1 MKPLIFVLMMTVLT
15 AAIPLAIC
23 VLLEFIS
30 PRTRYR
36 LRDRF
41 PGSLFII
48 FLPVFAVLTAIP
60 IQALL
65 RYAGVD
71 PIANLS
77 AVGIVGVLFVTIVL
91 KDFLNYWQHRFDH
104 WALWPIHS
112 VHHSQTD
119 LHAANGYAHPF
130 QAFSEILFIA
140 IPLSLI
146 QVGSLAYPIAL
157 GLSFLVILQ
166 TMIIHSP
173 LNVHLGPLRR
183 IIVDNRFHRIHHS
196 LEDRHFDKNFGTIFT
211 VWDQLFGTAY
221 FPAEDEW
228 PNVGVAGL
236 HPPTTIWAY
245 LIAPVHVMKRRYP
258 HAAQDKIEQ
267 VKNDRLGSAEESFL
281 GSQ

>member
-1 MKPLIFVLMMTVLT
+1 MTVLT

-36 LRDRF
+36 LKDRF

-119 LHAANGYAHPF
+119 LHAANGYAHPISGVF
-130 QAFSEILFIA
+130 GNFVHSCPSKPYSGWE
-140 IPLSLI
+140 PCLSNRAWI
-146 QVGSLAYPIAL
+146 VVPGHLADDDHPFAAQCAL
-157 GLSFLVILQ
+157 GAA
-166 TMIIHSP
+166 P
-173 LNVHLGPLRR
+173 PN
-183 IIVDNRFHRIHHS
+183 NR
-196 LEDRHFDKNFGTIFT
+196 G
-211 VWDQLFGTAY
+211 
-221 FPAEDEW
+221 
-228 PNVGVAGL
+228 
-236 HPPTTIWAY
+236 
-245 LIAPVHVMKRRYP
+245 
-258 HAAQDKIEQ
+258 
-267 VKNDRLGSAEESFL
+267 
-281 GSQ
+281 